1 MVGSG
6 DDEHMALERGPHIQ
20 ERHGELV
27 GGGDVLGLTTCGY
40 GTERAVV
47 HGIKE
52 VGRGG
57 GDLAV
62 AGGG

>member
-1 MVGSG
+1 
-6 DDEHMALERGPHIQ
+6 MALERGPHIQ

-27 GGGDVLGLTTCGY
+27 GGDDMLGLTTCGY
-40 GTERAVV
+40 GTERAIV

-57 GDLAV
+57 GDLTV

>member
-1 MVGSG
+1 
-6 DDEHMALERGPHIQ
+6 MALERRPHIE
-20 ERHGELV
+20 ERDGELV
-27 GGGDVLGLTTCGY
+27 GGDDMLGLTTCGY
-40 GTERAVV
+40 GTERAIV

-57 GDLAV
+57 GDLTV